1 MFRLN
6 NGRKFERKRK
16 REQKGGGIRKIYGR
30 AKEEVIEK
38 TETKRENSSQETD
51 GSDARKGQKSEKGA
65 NMREGPKAREI
76 RYERWG
82 EGIGR

>member
-1 MFRLN
+1 MVFSLPELA
-6 NGRKFERKRK
+6 G
-16 REQKGGGIRKIYGR
+16 Q
-30 AKEEVIEK
+30 EVIEK

-65 NMREGPKAREI
+65 NKRKGPKATEI